1 MNEVLLKKA
10 WKIIRRNYGCPG
22 PDGISWQ
29 EIKNNY
35 DKYVTK
41 LQNNLHKPISDNDY
55 YKKTIID
62 YLGNNRDIFIYNII
76 SRWTQE
82 YIKLVY
88 QKITE
93 PLLSKNVYS
102 YSKSRNLFNM
112 NCNINKYLGNAF
124 LRIDIEKYFTSINLD
139 VLEDVLRRHYNL
151 NSNEIKFLL
160 KFVYPKEN
168 GLPQGNV
175 LSPYLSNLY
184 LTELDIFL
192 NNGIYFRYC
201 DDVFILLDGKNP
213 YYLKKKIQVIL
224 ERLNLKLNS
233 QKTKYINKLNK
244 NDLL

>member
-1 MNEVLLKKA
+1 MNELLLKKA

-29 EIKNNY
+29 EIKNDY
-35 DKYVTK
+35 DKYVIK
-41 LQNNLHKPISDNDY
+41 LENSLQNPIFNNDY

-62 YLGNNRDIFIYNII
+62 HHGNNRDINIYNIV

-88 QKITE
+88 QEVTE

-102 YSKSRNLFNM
+102 YSKSRNLTNM
-112 NCNINKYLGNAF
+112 SYNMNKYLGKTF
-124 LRIDIEKYFTSINLD
+124 LRIDIEKYFINIYIHI
-139 VLEDVLRRHYNL
+139 LENVLRKYYYL

-168 GLPQGNV
+168 GLPLGNV

-192 NNGIYFRYC
+192 NSRIYFRYS
-201 DDVFILLDGKNP
+201 DDMFILLEEVDGDS
-213 YYLKKKIQVIL
+213 LKKNIELIL
-224 ERLNLKLNS
+224 RRLNLKLNN
-233 QKTKYINKLNK
+233 QKTRYINNLKK
-244 NDLL
+244 EDLL